1 MVNMGKKYYPFFPV
15 SFLLKDKFESHR
27 KIKKVL
33 VPVLVLHGKKDKI
46 VPFAMGKTMYEL
58 ANEPKFFYFQEYGD
72 HMIDYDVE
80 LLVALKKFIQ
90 SLN

>member
-1 MVNMGKKYYPFFPV
+1 M
-15 SFLLKDKFESHR
+15 
-27 KIKKVL
+27 
-33 VPVLVLHGKKDKI
+33 VLHGKKDKI